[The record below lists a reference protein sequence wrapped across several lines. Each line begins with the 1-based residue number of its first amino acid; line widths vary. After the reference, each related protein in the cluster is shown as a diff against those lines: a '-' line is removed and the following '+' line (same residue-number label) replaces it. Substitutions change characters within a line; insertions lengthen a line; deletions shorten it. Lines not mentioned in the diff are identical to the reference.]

1 MTKRKNIMKNW
12 DVAIDNGDAKG
23 RALSA
28 GRDIIDW

>member
-12 DVAIDNGDAKG
+12 DVAGNGDAKG